1 MKVNH
6 RRQKRRARRIDMARG
21 ASWFGMNTTV
31 CHRVRDQAACRDSQR
46 ELMATPRPV
55 EPVIAFLGVRPVAR
69 GTRRA
74 HIPAMTISQ
83 TATMRKAPAQRSP
96 KLTYRGIDLPRLT
109 IPPRLPLA
117 EIKRAVAEA
126 FAERAP
132 VVADD

>member
-1 MKVNH
+1 
-6 RRQKRRARRIDMARG
+6 
-21 ASWFGMNTTV
+21 
-31 CHRVRDQAACRDSQR
+31 
-46 ELMATPRPV
+46 
-55 EPVIAFLGVRPVAR
+55 
-69 GTRRA
+69 
-74 HIPAMTISQ
+74 MTISQ